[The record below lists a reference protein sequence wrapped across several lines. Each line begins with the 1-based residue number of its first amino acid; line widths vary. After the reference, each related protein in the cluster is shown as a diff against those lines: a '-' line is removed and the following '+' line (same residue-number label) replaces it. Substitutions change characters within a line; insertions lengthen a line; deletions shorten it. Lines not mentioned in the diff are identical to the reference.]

1 MCFISEKIFKEE
13 FPLSRRYL
21 FTSESVTEGHPDKIC
36 DQISD
41 TIIDALLAED
51 PSSRVAAEVVVNT
64 GLVLI
69 TGEIT
74 TKGHVNYVN
83 LARKKIAEIG
93 YTDAGNGF
101 SADSASVLIALDEQS
116 ADIAQGVNTAKET
129 RTEDSEEL
137 FDKTGAGD
145 QGIMFGFACNETP
158 ELMPLPISLAHRIA
172 RRLAGVR
179 KAGILPYLR
188 PDGKTQVTVVYEDG
202 KPVGI
207 DTILVSTQ
215 HTATIGEITDDA
227 AVQAKMK
234 TDLWKEVVE
243 PIFGDITIKPT
254 QETKFLVNPTGKF
267 VIGGP
272 QGDSGLTGRKIIV
285 DTYGGYSRHGGGAFS
300 GKDPTKVDR
309 SAAYAARY
317 AAKNIVAAGL
327 AEKCEVQL
335 SYAIGVAR
343 PVSIFVDT
351 FGTGK
356 VDDEILLNLVKD
368 NFELRPEGIIHVF
381 NLRNLPGERGGR
393 FYQDVAAYGH
403 FGRTDLDLPWERID
417 KVDVLKKAATKASSA
432 AIA

>member
-1 MCFISEKIFKEE
+1 M
-13 FPLSRRYL
+13 SRRYL

-41 TIIDALLAED
+41 TILDALLSQD
-51 PSSRVAAEVVVNT
+51 PHSRVAAEVVVNT

-74 TKGHVNYVN
+74 TKANVNYVN
-83 LARKKIAEIG
+83 IARKKIAEIG
-93 YTDAGNGF
+93 YTDAVNGF
-101 SADSASVLIALDEQS
+101 CSNSCSVLVALDEQS
-116 ADIAQGVNTAKET
+116 PDIAQGVNTAQET
-129 RTEDSEEL
+129 REQSSDEQ
-137 FDKTGAGD
+137 FDKIGAGD

-158 ELMPLPISLAHRIA
+158 EFMPLPISLAHRIA
-172 RRLAGVR
+172 RRLAAVR
-179 KAGILPYLR
+179 KTGDLAYLR

-202 KPVGI
+202 RPVGI
-207 DTILVSTQ
+207 DTILISTQ
-215 HTATIGEITDDA
+215 HTPTIGEITDEA
-227 AVQAKMK
+227 AVQEKIK
-234 TDLWKEVVE
+234 QDLWSAVVE
-243 PIFGDITIKPT
+243 PVFGDITVKPDA
-254 QETKFLVNPTGKF
+254 ETRLLVNPTGKF
-267 VIGGP
+267 VVGGP

-309 SAAYAARY
+309 SAAYACRY
-317 AAKNIVAAGL
+317 VAKNIVAAGL

-343 PVSIFVDT
+343 PVSILVDT

-356 VDDEILLNLVKD
+356 VDDDVLLELVKQH
-368 NFELRPEGIIHVF
+368 FELRPAGIIHAF
-381 NLRNLPGERGGR
+381 NLRNLPSERGGR

-403 FGRTDLDLPWERID
+403 FGRTDLDLPWERTD
-417 KVDVLKKAATKASSA
+417 KADTLKAAASKYLST